1 MSFIAQNIRM
11 SQSQQPVSHKHM
23 HVKGYVHL
31 QINVKKMH
39 KTQYI
44 KARNLYIWNERTRH
58 SILFR
63 SYVRGIKWTHIHA
76 YNIVHTYTVDVDC
89 YTYNHHF
96 ALRSRVIKQL
106 KSLIHSSDHTA
117 LVPYSSGT
125 NYP

>member
-1 MSFIAQNIRM
+1 MNT
-11 SQSQQPVSHKHM
+11 HTC
-23 HVKGYVHL
+23 L
-31 QINVKKMH
+31 QYR
-39 KTQYI
+39 TYI
-44 KARNLYIWNERTRH
+44 
-58 SILFR
+58 
-63 SYVRGIKWTHIHA
+63 
-76 YNIVHTYTVDVDC
+76 DC